1 MDNFMPH
8 GFCLQW
14 NPQLVGLLVVSNLL
28 TALSYYSIPSNL
40 LYIAARKKMR
50 FGWLLVMFACFIVL
64 CGTTHIM
71 SIVTIWNGNYW
82 LEAIVNALT
91 AAISLVTAVAL
102 WILVPQVFAALD
114 TDAGKRVIRTEN
126 SKARNQMIASLVL
139 GMLAIVFVG
148 GLLYQQSLG
157 LVESTLQFQR
167 LHDEVNQKLGDLQT
181 ITVGSSTSGEESA
194 SRKNASSSSVSLS
207 HASAA
212 IPGARSVG
220 TRASERSSER
230 SSESSINRSSK
241 DVNAIVKS
249 VVSIENQFMDTNYA
263 ELNNKTRTF
272 LFTFVVLAIL
282 AIGLFCSF
290 GYFMSKYLTDIAAA
304 NRAVR
309 ESEELL
315 RLTFKSVRDW
325 AVINLDT
332 DGKIIGWNSAAQ
344 HLHGYEEDEII
355 GKHFSALY
363 DKAGAPSNLNDSL
376 TLVTAQGSLESE
388 RWQVRKDG
396 SQFWADVAIS
406 PIFDEKDSRT
416 GFVQI
421 TRDVTERRKAQD
433 EIKEQGEQLKA
444 LTQKLVTSNQDLQQF
459 AYVASHDLQEPLRTI
474 TSFCELLEKKTKG
487 KLDADSHRYLEV
499 IVEGTARMQRLIKD
513 LLQCAKIDTQGKPL
527 VPTDLNVVV
536 KQSLDGLKVAI
547 NEANAEVVVESLP
560 SVLGDE
566 SQLSLLFQN
575 LVGNAIKFR
584 GNRVPKIHICAEP
597 LEGQW
602 RISVSD
608 NGIGINEE
616 YAERIFVIFQRL
628 HSRSKYEGSGIGL
641 AVCKRI
647 VERHGGTISVRSIP
661 DEGSTFAF
669 TLKGGN

>member
-1 MDNFMPH
+1 MDSFMPH

-40 LYIAARKKMR
+40 LYIAAKKKVR
-50 FGWLLVMFACFIVL
+50 FGWILVLFATFIVL

-71 SIVTIWNGNYW
+71 NIVTIWNGNYW
-82 LEAIVNALT
+82 LEAIINALT

-102 WILVPQVFAALD
+102 WILIPQVFAALD
-114 TDAGKRVIRTEN
+114 TDVGKRVIRTEKT
-126 SKARNQMIASLVL
+126 KARTQMIASLVL

-157 LVESTLQFQR
+157 LIESGMKFQQ
-167 LHDEVNQKLGDLQT
+167 LHDQVELKLKALD
-181 ITVGSSTSGEESA
+181 STSVSQGNTAVNSGFVSA
-194 SRKNASSSSVSLS
+194 SNTQVASSIDSSRSSSVVASGKKNT
-207 HASAA
+207 HA
-212 IPGARSVG
+212 IIQNVL
-220 TRASERSSER
+220 ELE
-230 SSESSINRSSK
+230 
-241 DVNAIVKS
+241 DQFVK
-249 VVSIENQFMDTNYA
+249 
-263 ELNNKTRTF
+263 LNNSELTTKTRWY
-272 LFTFVVLAIL
+272 LFTFVLLAIL

-304 NRAVR
+304 NKAVR

-315 RLTFKSVRDW
+315 RLTFTSVKDF
-325 AVINLDT
+325 AIINLDAT
-332 DGKIIGWNSAAQ
+332 GKIIGWNSAAQ
-344 HLHGYEEDEII
+344 HLHGYLEDEII
-355 GKHFSALY
+355 GKHFSSLY
-363 DKAGAPSNLNDSL
+363 DNEGGDKDGANGSGQLQESL
-376 TLVTAQGSLESE
+376 ALVTSQGGLETE
-388 RWQVRKDG
+388 RWQVRKDL
-396 SQFWADVAIS
+396 SKFWADVALS
-406 PIFDEKDSRT
+406 PIYDEHKSLT

-433 EIKEQGEQLKA
+433 EIKEQADQLKE

-474 TSFCELLEKKTKG
+474 TSFCELLEKKTRG
-487 KLDADSHRYLEV
+487 KLDADSKKYLSV
-499 IVEGTARMQRLIKD
+499 IVEGTSRMQRLIKD

-527 VPTDLNVVV
+527 VPTELKEVLG
-536 KQSLDGLKVAI
+536 QSLDGLKVAI
-547 NEANAEVVVESLP
+547 NESNAEITYDTMP

-584 GNRVPKIHICAEP
+584 SEKAPKIHISSEP
-597 LEGQW
+597 VDGYW
-602 RISVSD
+602 RISVHD

-616 YAERIFVIFQRL
+616 YADRIFVIFQRL
-628 HSRSKYEGSGIGL
+628 HARSKYEGSGIGL

-647 VERHGGTISVRSIP
+647 VERHGGTISVKSAP
-661 DEGSTFAF
+661 GEGSTFVF
-669 TLKGGN
+669 TLQGGV